1 VPAPHA
7 AAGAAKRAGAARR
20 AAVRRNR
27 ERQEKRMSMPR
38 FAIQRPIMM
47 AMICSIVVL
56 LGAISLTRLPV
67 DLLPDIQQPTIT
79 VRMNYPGVGPLE
91 MEELI
96 TRPLEQALSATAG
109 LEQLNSNS
117 SEGNSNLRLNFSW
130 GTDLSEAM
138 NDMRTR
144 IDRVRGRLPED
155 ADPPTIF
162 KFDSN
167 SAPIMGL
174 GVEGDYDRV
183 TLREMAENILS
194 PRLERVPGVASVT
207 VNGGLR
213 RQIHVELS
221 KEKIQALDLS
231 VDRVVNLL
239 KKENQNIP
247 LGEIYRGDMTYLVR
261 SQGQFSDLDQIRD
274 LVVLTKGAVPVY
286 MKDIAEVKD
295 ATEDVRSVLRIN
307 GRSAVRMNVQKQS
320 GTNTVQIA
328 ELVRKEVDRI
338 NREVQGV
345 KLTVIDDSA
354 RFIERSINAVKEH
367 VMIGSVLVIFIIFL
381 FLRNFRSTLI
391 VATSIPISVIGTF
404 ALLYFSGL
412 TLNTMTFGGLALGV
426 GMVVDAAIVVL
437 ENSFRHMEHHGKDR
451 LTASID
457 GSEEVWSAILS
468 SILTHIAVFVP
479 LLFLTGVSSIMF
491 RQLSV
496 VVVFSL
502 LMSLFVAVTL
512 VPVLCSKLLVLPPPA
527 DQRSGLGGRLYTF
540 SERAL
545 EKMDDGYRRLI
556 HLALAHRP
564 TVVAISVASVIAAM
578 VILPTIPTELSTQA
592 DEGQVNVSVELAIGT
607 RVERTDAVLQR
618 LEQMLPT
625 LVPEARDIIVN
636 GGGGQGPGFGPG
648 GGSGHRGNLQ
658 IMLTPKD
665 ERKRSSEQIASELRR
680 QLSGLPGVI
689 IRANAWGGNNQMAR
703 FLSGGQNG
711 GGRLALEIR
720 GEDLDDARRLAQGAK
735 SLMDTTPGVADARVG
750 RDEGRPELAVHVDRP
765 KAALLGLTVT
775 DIANT
780 IRTNVAGT
788 QAAMYREKGNE
799 YPIVVRLRE
808 EERQQ
813 ISDVHDVLVNTTM
826 GQVMPAKNLVTVA
839 NETGPVQIERKNQQ
853 RIVTVSA
860 EPETT
865 LSEAVKAVEARLPE
879 LGVPQEFNV
888 GFGAEVEE
896 QAKAFNQLR
905 MVLILALVLVYA
917 VMASQYESLR
927 DPFIIMFS
935 VPTAAIGVV
944 LALKLTGTSFNMQAY
959 IGIIML
965 AGIVVSNGILLVD
978 YTNVLRRRDGLPL
991 REAVELAGRTR
1002 LRPILMTSIA
1012 TALGLVP
1019 MSLGIGEGSELQ
1031 VPLARVVIGG
1041 LTTSLLITLVL
1052 VPTVYTIFEE
1062 GFSAFRKRP
1071 QETKPAL

>member
-1 VPAPHA
+1 
-7 AAGAAKRAGAARR
+7 
-20 AAVRRNR
+20 
-27 ERQEKRMSMPR
+27 MSIPR
-38 FAIQRPIMM
+38 FAIERPIMM
-47 AMICSIVVL
+47 TMISAIVIL
-56 LGAISLTRLPV
+56 LGGISLTRLPV

-79 VRMNYPGVGPLE
+79 VRVNYPGVGPLE
-91 MEELI
+91 MEELVS
-96 TRPLEQALSATAG
+96 RPLEQALSAVAG
-109 LEQLNSNS
+109 LEQINSTS
-117 SEGNSNLRLNFSW
+117 AEGNSNLRLNFSW
-130 GTDLSEAM
+130 GIDLNEAM

-155 ADPPTIF
+155 ADPPIIF

-174 GVEGDYDRV
+174 AVEGDNYDRV
-183 TLREMAENILS
+183 TLRELAEHTLS

-231 VDRVVNLL
+231 VDRVVNILRT
-239 KKENQNIP
+239 ENQNIP

-274 LVVLTKGAVPVY
+274 LVVLTKAGVPVY
-286 MKDIAEVKD
+286 LKDIAEVKD
-295 ATEDVRSVLRIN
+295 ATEDIRSILRIN
-307 GRSAVRMNVQKQS
+307 GRPGVRMNVQKQS

-328 ELVRKEVDRI
+328 QLVRAEIERV
-338 NREVQGV
+338 NREVPGV
-345 KLTVIDDSA
+345 KLTVVDDSA
-354 RFIERSINAVKEH
+354 KFIERSINAVKEH
-367 VMIGSVLVIFIIFL
+367 VMIGSILVIIVIFL

-391 VATSIPISVIGTF
+391 VCTSIPISVIGTF

-426 GMVVDAAIVVL
+426 GMIVDAAIVVL

-527 DQRSGLGGRLYTF
+527 DKRSGLGGRLYTM
-540 SERAL
+540 SERML
-545 EKMDDGYRRLI
+545 EAMDEGYKRLI

-564 TVVAISVASVIAAM
+564 TVVAVSIASVVAAIL
-578 VILPTIPTELSTQA
+578 ILPTIPTEFSTQT

-607 RVERTDAVLQR
+607 RVERTDGVLQR

-625 LVPEARDIIVN
+625 LVPEIQSFIVN
-636 GGGGQGPGFGPG
+636 AGGGMGPGFGQG
-648 GGSGHRGNLQ
+648 GGNGHRGNIQL
-658 IMLTPKD
+658 MLTPKD
-665 ERKRSSEQIASELRR
+665 QRKRSSEQIAIELRR
-680 QLSGLPGVI
+680 QLSGLPGVV
-689 IRANAWGGNNQMAR
+689 IRANASGGNGQMAR
-703 FLSGGQNG
+703 FLSGGNNN

-720 GEDLDDARRLAQGAK
+720 GEDLGEARRLAQGAK
-735 SLMDTTPGVADARVG
+735 SLMDSTQGIADARVG
-750 RDEGRPELAVHVDRP
+750 RDEGRPELSVRVDRP

-775 DIANT
+775 GIANT

-788 QAAMYREKGNE
+788 QAAMYREHGNE

-808 EERQQ
+808 VERQQ
-813 ISDVHDVLVNTTM
+813 VSDVQDVLVTTAG
-826 GQVMPAKNLVTVA
+826 GQTMQAKNLVHVE

-860 EPETT
+860 EPEAT
-865 LSEAVKAVEARLPE
+865 LSDAVKAVQDRLPE
-879 LGVPQEFNV
+879 LGVPQEFQV

-991 REAVELAGRTR
+991 RDAVEMAGRTR

-1041 LTTSLLITLVL
+1041 LTTSLVITLVL
-1052 VPTVYTIFEE
+1052 VPTVYTLFEE
-1062 GFSAFRKRP
+1062 GFKGLRKRAA
-1071 QETKPAL
+1071 PAPEQSL

>member
-1 VPAPHA
+1 
-7 AAGAAKRAGAARR
+7 
-20 AAVRRNR
+20 
-27 ERQEKRMSMPR
+27 MSIPR
-38 FAIQRPIMM
+38 TAIQRPIMM
-47 AMICSIVVL
+47 AMISAIVIL

-91 MEELI
+91 IEELI
-96 TRPLEQALSATAG
+96 TRPLEQALSAVAG
-109 LEQLNSNS
+109 LEQLNSSS
-117 SEGNSNLRLNFSW
+117 SEGNANLRLNFAW
-130 GTDLSEAM
+130 GIDLNEAM

-167 SAPIMGL
+167 SSPIMGL
-174 GVEGDYDRV
+174 GVEGNYDRV
-183 TLREMAENILS
+183 TLRELAENVLS

-231 VDRVVNLL
+231 VDRVVNILRT
-239 KKENQNIP
+239 ENQNIP

-261 SQGQFSDLDQIRD
+261 SQGQFSNLDQIRD
-274 LVVLTKGAVPVY
+274 LVVLTRQNVPVY
-286 MKDIAEVKD
+286 LRDIAEVKD
-295 ATEDVRSVLRIN
+295 STEDVRSVLRIN
-307 GRSAVRMNVQKQS
+307 GKAGVRMNVQKQS

-328 ELVRKEVDRI
+328 QAVRHEVDRI
-338 NREVQGV
+338 NREVPGV
-345 KLTVIDDSA
+345 RLTIIDDSA

-367 VMIGSVLVIFIIFL
+367 VMIGSVLVIIVIFL

-391 VATSIPISVIGTF
+391 VCTSIPISVIGTF

-426 GMVVDAAIVVL
+426 GMIVDAAIVVL

-451 LTASID
+451 RTASID
-457 GSEEVWSAILS
+457 GSEEVWSAILA

-479 LLFLTGVSSIMF
+479 LLFLTGISSIMF

-502 LMSLFVAVTL
+502 AMSLFVAVTL
-512 VPVLCSKLLVLPPPA
+512 VPVLCSKLLVLPPPR
-527 DQRSGLGGRLYTF
+527 DQRTGLGGKLYTL

-545 EKMDDGYRRLI
+545 DAMDDGYRRMI

-564 TVVAISVASVIAAM
+564 TVIGLSIASVIAAVFIM
-578 VILPTIPTELSTQA
+578 RSIPTEFSTQA
-592 DEGQVNVSVELAIGT
+592 DEAQVNVNVELAIGT
-607 RVERTDAVLQR
+607 RVERTDAVLAR
-618 LEQMLPT
+618 LEEMIPQ
-625 LVPEARDIIVN
+625 LVPEVVSMIVSG
-636 GGGGQGPGFGPG
+636 GGGGQGGGGFGPG
-648 GGSGHRGNLQ
+648 GGSGHRGQVQL
-658 IMLTPKD
+658 MLKPKD
-665 ERKRSSEQIASELRR
+665 ERKRSSEQIAFELRR

-689 IRANAWGGNNQMAR
+689 IRANASGGNNQMNR
-703 FLSGGQNG
+703 FLSGGNNN

-720 GEDLDDARRLAQGAK
+720 GEDLGDARRLAQDAK
-735 SLMDTTPGVADARVG
+735 ALMDNTPGIADARVG
-750 RDEGRPELAVHVDRP
+750 RDEGRPELAVRVDRP

-775 DIANT
+775 SIANT

-788 QAAMYREKGNE
+788 QAAMYREHGNE

-808 EERQQ
+808 AERQQ
-813 ISDVHDVLVNTTM
+813 VGDVQDVLVSSAQ
-826 GQVMPAKNLVTVA
+826 GQVLPAKNLLTVER
-839 NETGPVQIERKNQQ
+839 ETGPVQIERKNQQ

-860 EPETT
+860 EPEAT
-865 LSEAVKAVEARLPE
+865 LSEAVQAVETRLPQ
-879 LGVPQEFNV
+879 LGVPKEFNV

-935 VPTAAIGVV
+935 VPTAAIGIV

-1052 VPTVYTIFEE
+1052 VPTVYTLFEE
-1062 GFSAFRKRP
+1062 GFSGLRRSGRHAAEA
-1071 QETKPAL
+1071 Q

>member
-1 VPAPHA
+1 
-7 AAGAAKRAGAARR
+7 
-20 AAVRRNR
+20 
-27 ERQEKRMSMPR
+27 MSMPR

-648 GGSGHRGNLQ
+648 GGSGHRGNMQ

-1052 VPTVYTIFEE
+1052 VPTVYTVFEE

>member
-1 VPAPHA
+1 
-7 AAGAAKRAGAARR
+7 
-20 AAVRRNR
+20 
-27 ERQEKRMSMPR
+27 MSMPR

-648 GGSGHRGNLQ
+648 GGSGHRGNMQ